1 LIRSIALVSA
11 DGVDGGHTARF
22 DIRPWLWSLA
32 RRYGAAGDLLAT
44 EASALFCLVRYRA
57 DGASL
62 DFAIHPWL
70 LRYLREIEEDEE
82 KEPQQEE
89 DGEELPY
96 EWFED
101 CTDDDYE
108 QYEQVY
114 RQLAEAAAVPE
125 NDYSMMNTVDD
136 LAAEEVVASSAVDEA
151 AAAEEMAASSA
162 VDDRDHA
169 ATTEARRPMRV
180 SLKILGGLV
189 EYLKTST
196 RLHFAV
202 RPKLF
207 GYDRDAAT
215 GEGGTLEVSALAGLA
230 KYSVGPWGEGRAGVT
245 RTKTRLAPL
254 FFRQSATGGDNVPLL
269 RAGKTCSNDRA
280 E

>member
-1 LIRSIALVSA
+1 LASA

-32 RRYGAAGDLLAT
+32 RRYGAAGDLLST

-57 DGASL
+57 DGGSL

-70 LRYLREIEEDEE
+70 VRYLREIEEDDEE
-82 KEPQQEE
+82 DKEPQQEE
-89 DGEELPY
+89 DREERPY
-96 EWFED
+96 EWFEEYYAD
-101 CTDDDYE
+101 EGYE
-108 QYEQVY
+108 QYEPTY
-114 RQLAEAAAVPE
+114 RLLAEAAAIPE
-125 NDYSMMNTVDD
+125 NDYSMMDTTDEV
-136 LAAEEVVASSAVDEA
+136 AAEDVVASSAVN
-151 AAAEEMAASSA
+151 
-162 VDDRDHA
+162 DRDHA
-169 ATTEARRPMRV
+169 ATTEARRPTRV

-207 GYDRDAAT
+207 GYDHDAAT

-245 RTKTRLAPL
+245 RTNTRLAPL
-254 FFRQSATGGDNVPLL
+254 FFRQSATGGDNVRLL
-269 RAGKTCSNDRA
+269 LARGQDPS
-280 E
+280 

>member
-1 LIRSIALVSA
+1 MSA
-11 DGVDGGHTARF
+11 DGVGGGHTARF

-32 RRYGAAGDLLAT
+32 RRYGAAGDLLST

-57 DGASL
+57 DGGSL

-70 LRYLREIEEDEE
+70 VRYLREIEEDEE
-82 KEPQQEE
+82 EDKEPQQQQEE
-89 DGEELPY
+89 DSEERPY
-96 EWFED
+96 EWFEEYYAD
-101 CTDDDYE
+101 EEYE
-108 QYEQVY
+108 QYEPTY
-114 RQLAEAAAVPE
+114 RLLAEAAAVPE
-125 NDYSMMNTVDD
+125 NDYSMMDTTDEV
-136 LAAEEVVASSAVDEA
+136 ATEEVVASSAVDEA
-151 AAAEEMAASSA
+151 AAAEEVVASSA

-169 ATTEARRPMRV
+169 ATTEARRPTRV

-207 GYDRDAAT
+207 GYDHDAAT

-230 KYSVGPWGEGRAGVT
+230 KYSVGPWCEGRAGVT
-245 RTKTRLAPL
+245 RTNTRLAPL
-254 FFRQSATGGDNVPLL
+254 FFRQSATGGDNVRLL
-269 RAGKTCSNDRA
+269 LARGQDPRYDRA
-280 E
+280 K